1 VFLSRLFLV
10 ALLERRNDILAKSI
24 RDACSQAAKGSS
36 VVAILGAAHLN
47 GIQQRLVEDEPLTGI
62 EGGVNARDVVI

>member
-1 VFLSRLFLV
+1 VASLV
-10 ALLERRNDILAKSI
+10 
-24 RDACSQAAKGSS
+24 
-36 VVAILGAAHLN
+36 AAHLK